1 MSDMNFAEVYKAAF
15 AEQDPD
21 RKLALLSEVQ
31 QAINSWQ
38 QTDEAAQ
45 QKQGSFRARQSAAW
59 SALT

>member
-1 MSDMNFAEVYKAAF
+1 MSDTNFAEVYKAAF

-21 RKLALLSEVQ
+21 RKQTLMGEVQ

-38 QTDEAAQ
+38 QANEAAQ
-45 QKQGSFRARQSAAW
+45 REQESSRARQSAAW